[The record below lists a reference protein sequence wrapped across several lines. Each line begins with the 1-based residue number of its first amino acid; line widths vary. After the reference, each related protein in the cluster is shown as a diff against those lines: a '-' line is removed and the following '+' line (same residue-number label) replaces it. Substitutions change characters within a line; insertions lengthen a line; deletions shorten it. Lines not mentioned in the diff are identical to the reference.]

1 MEILSIM
8 SKYKIIFYRF
18 LFFSALISIF
28 IIAVLPSEKLS
39 TTMKIN
45 DILNHSAAF
54 ITLSF
59 LFSLSFKKTKSLY
72 LFVSLAFYGILIE
85 TVQYFLPWRSC
96 DLKDFLVDISA
107 IIIFILINKLYKWR
121 IKEFD
126 RN

>member
-1 MEILSIM
+1 M